1 MTITRKNR
9 EHGMDDDDSSPDEF
23 VARLAV
29 VVLNVGRR
37 AVALEK
43 VGDGVEAKVDAKV
56 KRGVSSLVLKVGIG
70 AASHE
75 ELDASSLSI
84 LTGDDEAG
92 VAHLV
97 SSVEGHALHDELF
110 ELAVASVSSVGEQV
124 ANLGYFE
131 RRLRYERSWNLW
143 FELEGLRR

>member
-1 MTITRKNR
+1 MTIYHTQESGKWNR
-9 EHGMDDDDSSPDEF
+9 RWSPDEF
-23 VARLAV
+23 VTRLTFL
-29 VVLNVGRR
+29 VLNVGRR
-37 AVALEK
+37 AVTLEK
-43 VGDGVEAKVDAKV
+43 IGDGVEAKVDAKV
-56 KRGVSSLVLKVGIG
+56 KRGVSSLVLEVCIG

-75 ELDASSLSI
+75 ELDASSLTV
-84 LTGDDEAG
+84 LTGDDQAG

-131 RRLRYERSWNLW
+131 RRVGHERSRNLW
-143 FELEGLRR
+143 LELKGLRR

>member
-1 MTITRKNR
+1 MTIYHTQESGKWNR
-9 EHGMDDDDSSPDEF
+9 RRSPDEF
-23 VARLAV
+23 VTRLTFL
-29 VVLNVGRR
+29 VLNVC
-37 AVALEK
+37 
-43 VGDGVEAKVDAKV
+43 
-56 KRGVSSLVLKVGIG
+56 IG

-75 ELDASSLSI
+75 GLDASSLTV
-84 LTGDDEAG
+84 LTGDDQAG

-131 RRLRYERSWNLW
+131 RRV
-143 FELEGLRR
+143 GHPC

>member
-1 MTITRKNR
+1 VT
-9 EHGMDDDDSSPDEF
+9 
-23 VARLAV
+23 
-29 VVLNVGRR
+29 
-37 AVALEK
+37 LEK
-43 VGDGVEAKVDAKV
+43 IGDGVEAKVDAKV
-56 KRGVSSLVLKVGIG
+56 KRGVSSLVLEVCIG

-75 ELDASSLSI
+75 ELDASSLTV
-84 LTGDDEAG
+84 LAGDDQAG

-131 RRLRYERSWNLW
+131 RRVGHERSRNLW
-143 FELEGLRR
+143 LKLEGLRR

>member
-1 MTITRKNR
+1 MTIYHTQESGKWNR
-9 EHGMDDDDSSPDEF
+9 RRSPDEF
-23 VARLAV
+23 VTRLTFL
-29 VVLNVGRR
+29 VLNVGRR
-37 AVALEK
+37 AVTLEK
-43 VGDGVEAKVDAKV
+43 IGDGVEAKVDAKV
-56 KRGVSSLVLKVGIG
+56 KRGISSLVLEVCIG

-75 ELDASSLSI
+75 ELDASSLTV
-84 LTGDDEAG
+84 LTGDDQAG

-131 RRLRYERSWNLW
+131 RRVGHERSRNLW
-143 FELEGLRR
+143 LELEGLRR